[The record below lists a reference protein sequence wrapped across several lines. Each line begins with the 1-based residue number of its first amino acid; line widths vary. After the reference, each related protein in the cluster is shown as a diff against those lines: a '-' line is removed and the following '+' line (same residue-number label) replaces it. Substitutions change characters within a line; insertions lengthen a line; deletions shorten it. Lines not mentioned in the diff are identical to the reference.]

1 MNVHSQKVLLMPMRK
16 TFDALKKSNFYDPPI
31 KIFAVFEGRGTRGLL
46 QPAELHRGDQC
57 AVRAAAAWRDRQA
70 GGGEA
75 VRAGRSDVR

>member
-1 MNVHSQKVLLMPMRK
+1 M
-16 TFDALKKSNFYDPPI
+16 
-31 KIFAVFEGRGTRGLL
+31 FEGRGTRGLL